1 MENKT
6 TTFTKNQIEQYKSY
20 EIVRKSGSYNMF
32 DSRARLASG
41 LTKDEY
47 LFVME
52 NYSELKEA
60 TESFNADSYL
70 LNQCDKS

>member
-6 TTFTKNQIEQYKSY
+6 TFTKKQINNYKAY
-20 EIVRKSGSYNMF
+20 ESVRKSGAYNMF
-32 DSRARLASG
+32 SSQARLSTG

-52 NYSELKEA
+52 NYKELKDVA
-60 TESFNADSYL
+60 ASFDADNYL
-70 LNQCDKS
+70 LKQVDHN

>member
-1 MENKT
+1 M
-6 TTFTKNQIEQYKSY
+6 TFTKRQINHFKSY
-20 EIVRKSGSYNMF
+20 EIIRKSGAYNMF

-52 NYSELKEA
+52 NYSDLKNA
-60 TESFNADSYL
+60 SESVAADEML
-70 LNQCDKS
+70 LNQTDHS

>member
-1 MENKT
+1 MNY
-6 TTFTKNQIEQYKSY
+6 TKQQINNYKSY
-20 EIVRKSGSYNMF
+20 ESIRKAGLYNMF
-32 DSRARLASG
+32 DSRARTAAG

-60 TESFNADSYL
+60 SEARAAEDML
-70 LNQCDKS
+70 LKAVDQS

>member
-1 MENKT
+1 MNY
-6 TTFTKNQIEQYKSY
+6 TKRQINQFKSY
-20 EIVRKSGSYNMF
+20 EIIRKSGTYNMF

-52 NYSELKEA
+52 NYSELKDASEA
-60 TESFNADSYL
+60 RAAEEML
-70 LNQCDKS
+70 LKATDKS